1 MRKEFR
7 NADGKVEYCD
17 EVVESM
23 WDHIKIRQGSLWG
36 VVDEDYKEILPCIY
50 EEVVVFPQ
58 GRMGAKQKEKW
69 GLFDAKGIQIAPC
82 IYDDMGIIYDDVFD
96 GVGYIRVKLNGKWGL
111 YEGDEEIVPCKYDS
125 INAWLGRI
133 YIEKE
138 GKWGLANERGEQII
152 PCEYDDVNGE
162 FYGDYVCVELGGKK
176 GLVHEDGEMVLPC
189 KYDYI
194 EMQPD
199 EYIVVC
205 LGGKWGI
212 VNEEGDEVVP
222 CIYDS
227 VVKVEEYPEEGYA
240 EFEIDG
246 KICRIYDKGE
256 MYWD

>member
-7 NADGKVEYCD
+7 NADGKVESCD

-23 WDHIKIRQGSLWG
+23 WDYIKIRQGSLWG
-36 VVDEDYKEILPCIY
+36 VVDEDYEEILPCKY
-50 EEVVVFPQ
+50 EEIVVFPQ

-69 GLFDAKGIQIAPC
+69 GLFDAKG
-82 IYDDMGIIYDDVFD
+82 
-96 GVGYIRVKLNGKWGL
+96 
-111 YEGDEEIVPCKYDS
+111 
-125 INAWLGRI
+125 
-133 YIEKE
+133 
-138 GKWGLANERGEQII
+138 EQII
-152 PCEYDDVNGE
+152 PCEYDDVNCE
-162 FYGDYVCVELGGKK
+162 FYGDYVCVELEGKM
-176 GLVHEDGEMVLPC
+176 GLFHKDGEMVLPC
-189 KYDYI
+189 KYDDI
-194 EMQPD
+194 QMQPD

-205 LGGKWGI
+205 LGGKRGI
-212 VNEEGDEVVP
+212 VNEEGGEVVP

>member
-1 MRKEFR
+1 MRKEFK
-7 NADGKVEYCD
+7 NADGKIEYCD
-17 EVVESM
+17 EIVESM
-23 WDHIKIRQGSLWG
+23 WDYIEIRQGSLWG

-69 GLFDAKGIQIAPC
+69 GLFDAKG
-82 IYDDMGIIYDDVFD
+82 
-96 GVGYIRVKLNGKWGL
+96 
-111 YEGDEEIVPCKYDS
+111 
-125 INAWLGRI
+125 
-133 YIEKE
+133 
-138 GKWGLANERGEQII
+138 EQII

-194 EMQPD
+194 EIQPD

-222 CIYDS
+222 CIYDH
-227 VVKVEEYPEEGYA
+227 VEVEEHAEEGYA
-240 EFEIDG
+240 TFVLDG
-246 KICRIYDKGE
+246 RICRRYDNGE
-256 MYWD
+256 VYWD